1 TQNSRHRYAAS
12 TSGNPSFSVLRQGQ
26 YRCELTQVPNTV
38 AIASLGGG
46 VLSTVCSP
54 ALTTVEFPW
63 HDIGVKAGKALL
75 ELLND
80 KPGEKFIEIPSVLKV
95 RASTAA

>member
-1 TQNSRHRYAAS
+1 MACHSA
-12 TSGNPSFSVLRQGQ
+12 GIK
-26 YRCELTQVPNTV
+26 VPNTV

-54 ALTTVEFPW
+54 ALTTVEFPR

-80 KPGEKFIEIPSVLKV
+80 KPSVKSSLKFRQCSKSGPVPRHELNMG
-95 RASTAA
+95 R